1 MAQVTTPHLHMQEP
15 EAHVRAV
22 EEDLEY
28 YRVKR
33 FEPRLIHLHRLG
45 ALTFYDLLNA
55 VPDATAWRSKA
66 PAGESPEGA
75 LVLCLH
81 W

>member
-1 MAQVTTPHLHMQEP
+1 MAQVTAPHLHMQEP

-33 FEPRLIHLHRLG
+33 FEPRLINLHRRH
-45 ALTFYDLLNA
+45 ALTFYDLLDA
-55 VPDATAWRSKA
+55 VPAATAWRSKA
-66 PAGESPEGA
+66 PAGESPEE
-75 LVLCLH
+75 L
-81 W
+81 